1 MTEYQL
7 TAAITASMGPNG
19 PWNQYSLEDYLVTI
33 DMKSIPPRYQLW
45 VEGSPTVH
53 AADSN
58 LLTEGA
64 LVIDKKLAEINRGY
78 CNLRRD
84 RNMIGPLSVMEVA
97 AGTFA
102 VLY

>member
-1 MTEYQL
+1 MESIFTSRL
-7 TAAITASMGPNG
+7 LI
-19 PWNQYSLEDYLVTI
+19 VTI

-64 LVIDKKLAEINRGY
+64 LFIDKKLAEINRGY

-102 VLY
+102 VLLIKYTETKNSCY